1 MHPNIH
7 LFQVTIRIIEIWHG
21 EDGKCNYSHTFNH
34 IHFLMENMH
43 KYDNVHHHRKHFLFC
58 ILECGGKYWLMLHY
72 IWVFCRTVDVI
83 KKDGFSETER
93 GVHTL
98 NAKERRDA
106 KKWHV
111 REKNGVIIRLFCKNV
126 SQMENCR
133 SSSAGFSCN
142 YC

>member
-1 MHPNIH
+1 MIRSITWKFLWKCDEIIKCFRIAILFMHPNIY

-21 EDGKCNYSHTFNH
+21 EDGKCNYSHSFNH
-34 IHFLMENMH
+34 THFLMENMQ

-72 IWVFCRTVDVI
+72 IWVFGTTRDVI

-98 NAKERRDA
+98 YAKDEGMQRND
-106 KKWHV
+106 
-111 REKNGVIIRLFCKNV
+111 I
-126 SQMENCR
+126 
-133 SSSAGFSCN
+133 
-142 YC
+142 